1 MNPTSHGVSMK
12 PFQIA
17 DVRVWPERN
26 CVRVNGR
33 EVHLEPKV
41 MALLLILAKR
51 PDEVV
56 SRQELLDEV
65 WTRTVVGE
73 EVLTRCVS
81 ELRAALGDQASAPT
95 FVQTVPKCGYR
106 LLHTPQPVASKYSVV
121 QLTRKPALGALLVVM
136 ASTVAWFWYVIDG
149 STTPFRIA
157 VVPFLEQG
165 SPNYFGEGLAEEILN
180 TLVTIPDLQVASRTS
195 SFSLDP
201 ERDPQA
207 IGQALSVDAVLIGTL
222 ARHQDQLQVAVQ
234 LFDVDSGLVLWAK
247 TYEGQ
252 HADLF
257 GIQDEV
263 VASVV
268 SVLDIDLKSPL
279 RVVRPTSNL
288 DALELY
294 LLGRHHWH
302 QRTASSLDR
311 AIDYFSQALDRDPS
325 LALAHSGLADAYLLK
340 ASYGDLSKKEAQV
353 LAVPSIERALEL
365 DPDLA
370 DARASLGIMRLY
382 EGSLELAEASL
393 VEATQLN
400 PYHTMALMW
409 LGNVLQEQGR
419 ISDAHDPYSRAYALD
434 PEHPTIAENFVN
446 SLLLRGDNAQ
456 AREVLAGARQSLGL
470 VKLAAMTALEQ
481 GDWERAS
488 AIAETLKSEGE
499 ELAAHLILWR
509 LYTKR
514 SEWLLA
520 ADELKI
526 SETIAPESVD
536 VYLTALEHLALTEE
550 YGVLL
555 AKIANWSGVNPA
567 ESDKEHK
574 VSVIEQ
580 AWRGI
585 ALARGGR
592 FEEAATLLRNVLGDS
607 AGADGQ
613 PATLHDGYPPF
624 RLMIVGYLLTALES
638 MDDQTELER
647 WRTQGL
653 KWLAETTASGW
664 GSFDYRLQE
673 AYFLSAAGHVEQ
685 SLAAFS
691 EVTKLGVFPRQ
702 ALQRDPRAANILM
715 AGASLHELTAGD
727 TGSD

>member
-1 MNPTSHGVSMK
+1 MK

-56 SRQELLDEV
+56 SRQQLLDEV

-106 LLHTPQPVASKYSVV
+106 LLHTPQPVASKYGVV
-121 QLTRKPALGALLVVM
+121 QMTRKSALGALLVVM
-136 ASTVAWFWYVIDG
+136 ASAVAWFWYVIDG

-222 ARHQDQLQVAVQ
+222 ARHQDQLRVAVQ
-234 LFDVDSGLVLWAK
+234 LIDVDSGLALWAK

-279 RVVRPTSNL
+279 RVVRPTNNL

-311 AIDYFSQALDRDPS
+311 AIDYFSRALDRDPS
-325 LALAHSGLADAYLLK
+325 LARAHSGLADAHLLK

-353 LAVPSIERALEL
+353 LAGPSIERALEL

-393 VEATQLN
+393 LEATRLN

-499 ELAAHLILWR
+499 ELTAHLILWR

-536 VYLTALEHLALTEE
+536 VYLTALEHLALTEK

-574 VSVIEQ
+574 VSVMEQ

-585 ALARGGR
+585 ALTRGGR

-607 AGADGQ
+607 VGADGQ

-638 MDDQTELER
+638 MDDQTGLER
-647 WRTQGL
+647 WRTQGFQ
-653 KWLAETTASGW
+653 WLAETTASGW

-685 SLAAFS
+685 SLATFF

-715 AGASLHELTAGD
+715 AGSSLHELTAGD